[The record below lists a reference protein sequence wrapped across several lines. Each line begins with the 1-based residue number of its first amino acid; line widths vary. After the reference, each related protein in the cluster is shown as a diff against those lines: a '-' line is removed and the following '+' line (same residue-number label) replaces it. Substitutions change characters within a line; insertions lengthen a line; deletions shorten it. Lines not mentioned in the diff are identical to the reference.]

1 MSSSSWAVTEFL
13 NSIPTRPSLFFF
25 FVGEMR
31 DTWYGSL
38 LMFGV
43 LLVDGHGFAID
54 PKRMKV
60 LTSVKA
66 PYFPRPES
74 IIKPFYSYM
83 ESQNETANHLET
95 IHHRVACLYRIRSL

>member
-1 MSSSSWAVTEFL
+1 MSLMVKKPWETSILDGFIIKVTPEDEFL
-13 NSIPTRPSLFFF
+13 FLGCDGIFELNSNQAVVFFF
-25 FVGEMR
+25 FFGEMR

-54 PKRMKV
+54 SKRMKV

-66 PYFPRPES
+66 PYFPHPES
-74 IIKPFYSYM
+74 IMKTF
-83 ESQNETANHLET
+83 L
-95 IHHRVACLYRIRSL
+95 